1 MSSEPDGRPA
11 NHKDRLCDMCHQPM
25 IGIMRESEP
34 CPPRRICNP
43 CGGIP
48 IKYDDNGD
56 PK

>member
-1 MSSEPDGRPA
+1 MSSEPEGGPA